1 MKKIEKIILIFLII
15 IPIVLFYN
23 YTKPE
28 YYGTNTIGLENCYSI
43 WLPSLKERKPLIK
56 QLEADIQQPITIFEA
71 INGKKFVS
79 NYVEFKNVDAT
90 GSIKPG
96 AIGCLLSH
104 VELLQS
110 STEDSIVVFEDDCVF
125 NSSLAELHSFIE
137 DAPQF
142 DILCMA
148 TNITV
153 ESTPVD
159 SSYVRVKKFY
169 GTHALILNR
178 KAIDAVLATHEKY
191 SIRKKFLPA
200 DWLYSIAIQECGLRA
215 FAPRDNE
222 KYFTYKHGLM
232 SSITEVVR

>member
-1 MKKIEKIILIFLII
+1 MKKILLLISFII
-15 IPIVLFYN
+15 IAIVLLYN
-23 YTKPE
+23 YKKPE
-28 YYGTNTIGLENCYSI
+28 YYGTNTLGLENCHII

-71 INGKKFVS
+71 INGKTHVS
-79 NYVEFKNVDAT
+79 DYLEFKNVDAT

-104 VELLQS
+104 VELLE
-110 STEDSIVVFEDDCVF
+110 STSQDSIVVFEDDCVF
-125 NSSLAELHSFIE
+125 NSTLAELHSFID

-142 DILCMA
+142 DILCMG

-159 SSYVRVKKFY
+159 SSYVRVQKFY

-191 SIRKKFLPA
+191 TIRKKFLPA
-200 DWLYSIAIQECGLRA
+200 DWLYSIAIQEYGLRA
-215 FAPRDNE
+215 FAPTDNE
-222 KYFTYKHGLM
+222 KYFTYKHGLI